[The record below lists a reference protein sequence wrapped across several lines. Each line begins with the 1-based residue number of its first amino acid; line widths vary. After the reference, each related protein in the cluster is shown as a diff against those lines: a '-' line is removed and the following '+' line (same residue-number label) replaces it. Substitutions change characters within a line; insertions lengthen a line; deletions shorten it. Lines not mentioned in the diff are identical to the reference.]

1 MLVTLKKYRK
11 RELERIPVVAQV
23 IEATLASIT
32 GKIETKAR
40 FLGMRLAFLR
50 VCCRPLLLQQEILSS
65 SLFLLRPINGFLN
78 PTGLS
83 LVRHLVTLLS
93 YPHQTAPSQQEPQ
106 YLLTN
111 H

>member
-1 MLVTLKKYRK
+1 MTLKKYRK

-50 VCCRPLLLQQEILSS
+50 VCCRPLLLQQEFLSS
-65 SLFLLRPINGFLN
+65 SLFLLRPINGFWN
-78 PTGLS
+78 PTELS
-83 LVRHLVTLLS
+83 LVHHLVTLPS
-93 YPHQTAPSQQEPQ
+93 YPYQIAPSQQESQ
-106 YLLTN
+106 SLLTN

>member
-1 MLVTLKKYRK
+1 MTLKKYRK

-50 VCCRPLLLQQEILSS
+50 VCCRPLLLQQEFLSS
-65 SLFLLRPINGFLN
+65 SLFLLRPINVFWN
-78 PTGLS
+78 PTELS

-93 YPHQTAPSQQEPQ
+93 YPHQTAQSQQESQ

-111 H
+111 Y

>member
-1 MLVTLKKYRK
+1 MTLKKYRK

-23 IEATLASIT
+23 IESTLASIT

-50 VCCRPLLLQQEILSS
+50 VCCRPLLLQQEFHSS

-83 LVRHLVTLLS
+83 LVRHLVTLPS
-93 YPHQTAPSQQEPQ
+93 YLHQTAPSQQESPS
-106 YLLTN
+106 LLTN

>member
-1 MLVTLKKYRK
+1 MTLKKYRK

-40 FLGMRLAFLR
+40 FLGMRLAFLQ
-50 VCCRPLLLQQEILSS
+50 VCCRPLLLQQEFLSS

-93 YPHQTAPSQQEPQ
+93 YPHQTAPSQRESQ